1 MCGNTRYMCIIL
13 VANIIWCYGYAIR
26 SSSLLDPAPFS
37 TVVADLSFGR
47 PLNGD
52 FFDRQI
58 LLSMRKK
65 MVKEDSLVAESITS
79 NFKYSHQPGKRKKIF
94 VSLGKFIMRW
104 KKKKFYITCLSC
116 ESFKIKPFLFAEK
129 IPFELWTN
137 KILLRD
143 MEKRVTSLFQYWCHF

>member
-1 MCGNTRYMCIIL
+1 MLRLRNTFVLSSRSGSFLHRSCRL
-13 VANIIWCYGYAIR
+13 VFWP
-26 SSSLLDPAPFS
+26 PAKWR
-37 TVVADLSFGR
+37 L
-47 PLNGD
+47 

-94 VSLGKFIMRW
+94 VSLGKFITRW